1 MPTNKYRKPKN
12 KVIQVFRGEEV
23 EQLLLTALQSAFES
37 DGITIKPAK
46 VKRVLDSI
54 PQSVLG
60 GDVVLIVEQ
69 FPLDSLQA
77 HGKFKG
83 LTYQVVGKTGTQ
95 YAREY
100 EGGANP
106 RTPPQQA
113 NRGKMSP
120 ANVAWH
126 LLSPAQQAV
135 WIKKAKNLPK
145 SGYNLFI
152 SNYLL
157 TH

>member
-1 MPTNKYRKPKN
+1 MPTNIYRKPKN
-12 KVIQVFRGEEV
+12 KVIQVFRGKEV
-23 EQLLLTALQSAFES
+23 EKILLKALQSAFQPE
-37 DGITIKPAK
+37 GITVKPAK
-46 VKRVLDSI
+46 VKRILGSI

-95 YAREY
+95 YARDY
-100 EGGANP
+100 EEGANP
-106 RTPPQQA
+106 RTPLQQA
-113 NRGKMSP
+113 QRGKMSP
-120 ANVAWH
+120 AQSAWQS
-126 LLSPAQQAV
+126 LSPAQKAI
-135 WIKKAKNLPK
+135 WDEKAKGLQD
-145 SGYNLFI
+145 SGHNLFV